1 MVARTVA
8 AGPVL
13 RVQQPPAMILMP
25 APRCFFEKT
34 DRKKMKRSL
43 YFFFLIHTVARRNP
57 APVDRWFIPFFLGF
71 QPSKLQDFCHPQYT
85 YVI

>member
-43 YFFFLIHTVARRNP
+43 YFFLKYILWLEEILHQLIDGLYHS
-57 APVDRWFIPFFLGF
+57 F
-71 QPSKLQDFCHPQYT
+71 
-85 YVI
+85 